1 MRILQVCSARTLGG
15 GERHVAALANA
26 LSQRGHQVYVAV
38 APDSPLV
45 TELANVPAQNIITI
59 RMRNA
64 FDVPSALK
72 LARFVR
78 EHKIDVVHAH
88 LARDYPLASLSVRR
102 FAQLVIT
109 RHVLFPLNRLH
120 KLTLAS
126 VVRVIAVS
134 RAVAD
139 KVQAQ
144 RVCDDRK
151 ILVIPNGI
159 DLKRFEAP
167 LSETARQ
174 TVRDKL
180 CVRRLLL
187 VGTVGSLLPMKGHDD
202 FIRAAAIIQSQRD
215 DVDFVIV
222 GDDEKRNR
230 SHGAFLER
238 LILELGLKDRVHLVN
253 WTDDLSTFYRALDV
267 YVSSSHSES
276 FGLSIVEA
284 MASGLPVVATAT
296 DGAKEII
303 EDNRTGLLVPI
314 GDVGKTAEAILNLL
328 DNASERSRLGMNARD
343 DAGRRF
349 GLERMVDAVE
359 QVYREA
365 LAGRY

>member
-38 APDSPLV
+38 APGSPLV

-78 EHKIDVVHAH
+78 EHKIEVVHAH

-102 FAQLVIT
+102 FAQLIIT
-109 RHVLFPLNRLH
+109 RHVLFSLNRLH
-120 KLTLAS
+120 KLTLAR
-126 VVRVIAVS
+126 VARVIAVS
-134 RAVAD
+134 NAVAHRLY
-139 KVQAQ
+139 AQ
-144 RVCDDRK
+144 RICDDRK
-151 ILVIPNGI
+151 IQVIPNGI

-167 LSETARQ
+167 LTETARA

-180 CVRRLLL
+180 DVRRSFL
-187 VGTVGSLLPMKGHDD
+187 VGTVGSLLPNKGHED
-202 FIRAAAIIQSQRD
+202 FIRAAASILRQRD

-222 GDDEKRNR
+222 GDDEERNR
-230 SHGAFLER
+230 RYRTLLER
-238 LILELGLKDRVHLVN
+238 LIIELGFEHRIHLVN
-253 WTDDLSTFYRALDV
+253 WTDDISTFYRTLDL

-284 MASGLPVVATAT
+284 MASGRPLVATAT
-296 DGAKEII
+296 EGAKEII

-314 GDVGKTAEAILNLL
+314 GDAGKIAGAILNLL
-328 DNASERSRLGMNARD
+328 DNANERMRLGANARD

-349 GLERMVDAVE
+349 GLERMVEAVE
-359 QVYREA
+359 QVYLDA
-365 LAGRY
+365 ISGK